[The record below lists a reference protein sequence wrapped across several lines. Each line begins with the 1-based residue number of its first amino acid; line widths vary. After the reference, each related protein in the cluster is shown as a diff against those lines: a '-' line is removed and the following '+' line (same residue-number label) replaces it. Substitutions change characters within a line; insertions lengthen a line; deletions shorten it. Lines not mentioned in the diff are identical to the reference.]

1 VAVRTKSV
9 LPEELEGLE
18 YQEYPNLLPRQNEAY
33 GRLLQARPGSYTLL
47 GYGGAM
53 GGGKGCNVAEHIL
66 TLKGM
71 STMGE
76 LEVGDFVFA
85 PDGTPTEV
93 LGVSDV
99 HYRPCFKI
107 TFSDGQE
114 IIADDEH
121 RWAVWTWA
129 DRSNYSR
136 RTPEAR
142 AHRRATRVPTGAR
155 GNRTAAQSA
164 AISTRNSE
172 WAKADDVPRPVR
184 VVDTLELRELVRLAP
199 QSGRVAV
206 ETARPLDLPSVE
218 LPIDPYVLGVWLGDG
233 NSHDGGFCGAD
244 DDVAHIIP
252 HIEAAGFVVRK
263 RPSQA
268 IAYGILELAA
278 LLRALGLKQNKH
290 IPQDYILSS
299 QKQRLALLQGLM
311 DTDGYAAADGKCEF
325 TTTSPALRDGAALL
339 IRSLGWRVS
348 AREGEAKLNGRV
360 TGPKWR
366 LVFTPTEPVFRLP
379 RKAARQ
385 RFGGNR
391 SKWRYILSVEPTIT
405 VPTKCIQVAHP
416 SGCYLVGEHL
426 GITHNSIFLST
437 ICNQFALAFPGT
449 RILLC
454 RDTLKALKDSTLID
468 FMSMLPRQ
476 LILKYNHSENWVRI
490 RRETWP
496 KGVYSQVNF
505 MGVHDYEAI
514 GSAAY
519 QIILL
524 DEAHEIPAAAARFLL
539 TRLRWQ
545 LPKSVKQA
553 MATQCRNVSR
563 GNDGEWVL
571 CGARCPEG
579 SCELHGPEWVS
590 DQVPYYFVATANP
603 WPGWYA
609 EWFAKGEM
617 AEGLEAL
624 GPDSDVSVH
633 FVQSLMRD
641 NVYLPRN
648 YEALASA
655 GLTPEERRRFI
666 DGEFG
671 VFTGMVYEMFDRRVH
686 AWKQP
691 EIPMY
696 NRVIGGL
703 DFGNESSTGHYT
715 TGVVLLV
722 TPSGR
727 LMMVD
732 EFKRR
737 GPKVYEQQGLW
748 MQKMQEKWGKP
759 IGKKIEWRGDKAQG
773 LGIKMMADLGFN
785 ITKSNKPGMDRID
798 VGIRHCAGLLNHE
811 PGSYPGFFYLPEG
824 HPQGGCP
831 QFEKEMMEYRRDPE
845 TLKVVK
851 ESDDMVDAFR
861 YACELIQSISGDPA
875 KLFKNSLPQMDAA

>member
-1 VAVRTKSV
+1 MPPLRTSSGTVAVRTKSV

-53 GGGKGCNVAEHIL
+53 GGGK
-66 TLKGM
+66 
-71 STMGE
+71 
-76 LEVGDFVFA
+76 
-85 PDGTPTEV
+85 
-93 LGVSDV
+93 
-99 HYRPCFKI
+99 
-107 TFSDGQE
+107 
-114 IIADDEH
+114 
-121 RWAVWTWA
+121 
-129 DRSNYSR
+129 
-136 RTPEAR
+136 
-142 AHRRATRVPTGAR
+142 
-155 GNRTAAQSA
+155 
-164 AISTRNSE
+164 
-172 WAKADDVPRPVR
+172 
-184 VVDTLELRELVRLAP
+184 
-199 QSGRVAV
+199 
-206 ETARPLDLPSVE
+206 
-218 LPIDPYVLGVWLGDG
+218 
-233 NSHDGGFCGAD
+233 
-244 DDVAHIIP
+244 
-252 HIEAAGFVVRK
+252 
-263 RPSQA
+263 
-268 IAYGILELAA
+268 
-278 LLRALGLKQNKH
+278 
-290 IPQDYILSS
+290 
-299 QKQRLALLQGLM
+299 
-311 DTDGYAAADGKCEF
+311 
-325 TTTSPALRDGAALL
+325 
-339 IRSLGWRVS
+339 
-348 AREGEAKLNGRV
+348 
-360 TGPKWR
+360 
-366 LVFTPTEPVFRLP
+366 
-379 RKAARQ
+379 
-385 RFGGNR
+385 
-391 SKWRYILSVEPTIT
+391 
-405 VPTKCIQVAHP
+405 
-416 SGCYLVGEHL
+416 
-426 GITHNSIFLST
+426 SIFLST

-496 KGVYSQVNF
+496 KGLYSQVNF

-553 MATQCRNVSR
+553 MATQCRSVSR
-563 GNDGEWVL
+563 GSDGEWVL
-571 CGARCPEG
+571 CGARCPG
-579 SCELHGPEWVS
+579 GNCELHGSEWVS

-648 YEALASA
+648 YEALAST

-861 YACELIQSISGDPA
+861 YACELIQGISGDPS
-875 KLFKNSLPQMDAA
+875 KLFRNSLPSMDAA

>member
-1 VAVRTKSV
+1 M
-9 LPEELEGLE
+9 
-18 YQEYPNLLPRQNEAY
+18 
-33 GRLLQARPGSYTLL
+33 

-53 GGGKGCNVAEHIL
+53 GGGKGCHVAEHIL

-71 STMGE
+71 STMGD
-76 LEVGDFVFA
+76 LRVGDFVFA

-107 TFSDGQE
+107 TFSDGQK

-129 DRSNYSR
+129 DRTNHSR

-142 AHRRATRVPTGAR
+142 AHRRATRVPTGPR
-155 GNRTAAQSA
+155 GNRTATQSA
-164 AISTRNSE
+164 AISTRNRE
-172 WAKADDVPRPVR
+172 WAKADDAPRPVR

-206 ETARPLDLPSVE
+206 ETAQPLDLPPAE

-263 RPSQA
+263 RPSHA
-268 IAYGILELAA
+268 ITYGILGLAA
-278 LLRALGLKQNKH
+278 LLRAFGLKQNKH

-299 QKQRLALLQGLM
+299 REQRLALLQGLM

-379 RKAARQ
+379 RKVARQ
-385 RFGGNR
+385 RLGGAR
-391 SKWRYILSVEPTIT
+391 SKWRYILSVEPTLT

-426 GITHNSIFLST
+426 GITHNSILIST
-437 ICNQFALAFPGT
+437 LANQFLLSYPGT

-454 RDTLKALKDSTLID
+454 RDTLIRLKETVLLD
-468 FMSMLPRQ
+468 FLSMLPRQ
-476 LILKYNHSENWVRI
+476 FILKYNQSENWLRVR
-490 RRETWP
+490 RDTWP
-496 KGVYSQVNF
+496 EGVYSQISF
-505 MGVHDYEAI
+505 MGVHDYESI

-524 DEAHEIPAAAARFLL
+524 DEAHEIPDAAARFLL

-545 LPKSVKQA
+545 LPRKVKEA
-553 MATQCRNVSR
+553 LKRQCRHVERVESGLWLPCSER
-563 GNDGEWVL
+563 PLDGV
-571 CGARCPEG
+571 CP
-579 SCELHGPEWVS
+579 LHGSDWVS
-590 DQVPYYFVATANP
+590 DQVPYFFVACANP
-603 WPGWYA
+603 WPGWYTD
-609 EWFAKGEM
+609 WFWKGQM
-617 AEGLEAL
+617 SDALGGLAEGT
-624 GPDSDVSVH
+624 DVSVH

-641 NVYLPRN
+641 NVHLPRN
-648 YEALASA
+648 YEAMNTV
-655 GLTPEERRRFI
+655 GLSPEERRRFI

-671 VFTGMVYEMFDRRVH
+671 VFTGMVYEAFEKKVH
-686 AWKQP
+686 AWHGP
-691 EIPMY
+691 IPPY

-703 DFGNESSTGHYT
+703 DFGNESSTGHFT
-715 TGVVLLV
+715 VGVVQLV

-727 LMMVD
+727 VLLVD
-732 EFKRR
+732 EFKKR
-737 GPKVYEQQGLW
+737 GPKVYEQQALW
-748 MQKMQEKWGKP
+748 MQAMEEKWGKP
-759 IGKKIEWRGDKAQG
+759 IGKRIEWRGDKAQA
-773 LGIKMMADLGFN
+773 LGIKYMAETGGFN
-785 ITKSNKPGMDRID
+785 VTKSHKSGLDRVD
-798 VGIRHCAGLLNHE
+798 AGIRHVATFLNFT
-811 PGSYPGFFYLPEG
+811 PGTYPAFFYLPEG
-824 HPQGGCP
+824 HELGGCP
-831 QFEKEMMEYRRDPE
+831 EWEKEIREYRRDPE

-851 ESDDMVDAFR
+851 LNDDLMDAWR
-861 YACELIQSISGDPA
+861 YSFELLGSLSGDPGR
-875 KLFKNSLPQMDAA
+875 LFSNAVPEVVG